1 MSCFCYLKKKKA
13 LAEFYHLVIQE
24 QDSRLEINFKAFK
37 AQISEK

>member
-1 MSCFCYLKKKKA
+1 MNCFCYLKKKKKA

-24 QDSRLEINFKAFK
+24 QDSRLEMNLK